1 MKTRNFF
8 FALTLIAL
16 SLNLISCTKEAIS
29 EPITVADPLPSIPS
43 GDRIIIHFGTSTQ
56 NGCIYSFTNCIWIGW
71 GTETTNFAD
80 RFAMRFDKGD
90 EAGQYF
96 GNYFP
101 LTADYTLDATT
112 AATMGLP
119 PQVIPAGFY
128 PLSDT
133 PIGKMVVF
141 SPESAQ
147 HVAPLVNPGN
157 PQDNL
162 GQLHNLALQVI
173 LSAENQ
179 DAIRQ
184 IKGDK
189 AAIQRFAIEKT
200 AEFLEASGLPVNPD
214 ELQRAKS
221 LNLFQ
226 NYSDFE
232 GRIDATRL
240 SAGDKKVLRS
250 VFNQAAAIPVSSPEQ
265 LSHFVSVMSELENG
279 LAQSKDLTDARR
291 VLSIVSVLKYSR
303 YYWYWKSYSSG
314 GGSGTAEPAS
324 IPNWVWADAIGME
337 LGGPLVSAAVSIAVY
352 LDEH

>member
-16 SLNLISCTKEAIS
+16 SLNLFSCAKEAIS
-29 EPITVADPLPSIPS
+29 EPIPVADPLPSIPS
-43 GDRIIIHFGTSTQ
+43 GDRIIIHFGTSTYR
-56 NGCIYSFTNCIWIGW
+56 GCMYSFSNCIWIGW
-71 GTETTNFAD
+71 GTEALNASE
-80 RFAMRFDKGD
+80 RFAMRFDKGA
-90 EAGQYF
+90 EASEYF

-101 LTADYTLDATT
+101 LTADFTLDAAN
-112 AATMGLP
+112 AASMGLP
-119 PQVIPAGFY
+119 EQVIPAGFY

-147 HVAPLVNPGN
+147 HVAPLVNAGN

-173 LSAENQ
+173 LGAENK

-184 IKGDK
+184 IKGDR

-200 AEFLEASGLPVNPD
+200 AQFLEESGLPVSAD
-214 ELQRAKS
+214 ELQRAQS
-221 LNLFQ
+221 LDLFR
-226 NYSDFE
+226 NYSDYE
-232 GRIDATRL
+232 ARIEATRL
-240 SAGDKKVLRS
+240 SAGDKKVLRN
-250 VFNQAAAIPVSSPEQ
+250 VFTQAAAIPVASPEQ
-265 LSHFVSVMSELENG
+265 LSHFVSVMTELENE

-314 GGSGTAEPAS
+314 GGSGVPEPAS

-352 LDEH
+352 LDER

>member
-1 MKTRNFF
+1 MKLRNLS
-8 FALTLIAL
+8 FALTLIAF
-16 SLNLISCTKEAIS
+16 SLNLFSCTKEAIS
-29 EPITVADPLPSIPS
+29 EPITISDPLPSIPS
-43 GDRIIIHFGTSTQ
+43 GDRIIIHFGTATQ
-56 NGCIYSFTNCIWIGW
+56 NGCLYSFSNCIWIGW
-71 GTETTNFAD
+71 GTETQNASD
-80 RFAMRFDKGD
+80 RFAMRFDHGD
-90 EAGQYF
+90 EAGAYF

-101 LTADYTLDATT
+101 LTADYVLDAAT

-119 PQVIPAGFY
+119 AQTIPAGFY

-133 PIGKMVVF
+133 PVGKMVVF

-147 HVAPLVNPGN
+147 HVAPLVNPNN

-173 LSAENQ
+173 LSAENKEV
-179 DAIRQ
+179 IRQ

-200 AEFLEASGLPVNPD
+200 AQFLEESGLPVSQE
-214 ELQRAKS
+214 ELQRAQAMD
-221 LNLFQ
+221 LYRP
-226 NYSDFE
+226 YSDYAA
-232 GRIDATRL
+232 RIEATRL
-240 SAGDKKVLRS
+240 SAGDKKVLLDI
-250 VFNQAAAIPVSSPEQ
+250 FNKAAEMPVNSPEQ
-265 LSHFVSVMSELENG
+265 LSKFVTMMTELENG
-279 LAQSKDLTDARR
+279 IAQSTTLNDARR

-314 GGSGTAEPAS
+314 NSGTPEPAS

-352 LDEH
+352 LDER

>member
-1 MKTRNFF
+1 MKLRNLF
-8 FALTLIAL
+8 FALTLIAFT
-16 SLNLISCTKEAIS
+16 LNLFSCAKEAIS
-29 EPITVADPLPSIPS
+29 EPISVSDPLPSIPS
-43 GDRIIIHFGTSTQ
+43 GDRIIIHFGTSTYR
-56 NGCIYSFTNCIWIGW
+56 GCLYSFSNCIWIGW
-71 GTETTNFAD
+71 GTEALNASD
-80 RFAMRFDKGD
+80 RFAMRFDKGE

-101 LTADYTLDATT
+101 LTNDFVVD
-112 AATMGLP
+112 AATAEEMGLP
-119 PQVIPAGFY
+119 AQTIPAGFY

-133 PIGKMVVF
+133 PVGKMVVF

-147 HVAPLVNPGN
+147 HVAPLVNAGN

-179 DAIRQ
+179 EKIRQ

-189 AAIQRFAIEKT
+189 AAIQRFALEQT
-200 AEFLEASGLPVNPD
+200 AQFLEESGLPVSQE
-214 ELQRAKS
+214 ELQRAYAMD
-221 LNLFQ
+221 LFKP
-226 NYSDFE
+226 YSDYAA
-232 GRIDATRL
+232 RIEASRL
-240 SAGDKKVLRS
+240 SAGDKNVLLD
-250 VFNQAAAIPVSSPEQ
+250 VFNKAASMPVSSPEQ
-265 LSHFVSVMSELENG
+265 LSQFVTVMTDLENG
-279 LAQSKDLTDARR
+279 LAQSTTLTDARR

-303 YYWYWKSYSSG
+303 YYWFWKSYSSG
-314 GGSGTAEPAS
+314 NSGTPEPAS